1 MSTITILENDY
12 ATLWY
17 HPEAKIVHHQFHRFI
32 YGEKFRAVLDK
43 GIEIFREH
51 GAKKWLSDDRNNSAI
66 PKEDGE
72 WALNDWNPRVTELG
86 WKYWAVVMPDKLAGQ
101 KNLDWF
107 MRENI
112 AKGLVV
118 QAFEDPEEA
127 IKWLESVE

>member
-1 MSTITILENDY
+1 M
-12 ATLWY
+12 
-17 HPEAKIVHHQFHRFI
+17 
-32 YGEKFRAVLDK
+32 
-43 GIEIFREH
+43 
-51 GAKKWLSDDRNNSAI
+51 
-66 PKEDGE
+66 
-72 WALNDWNPRVTELG
+72 
-86 WKYWAVVMPDKLAGQ
+86 VMPDKLAGQ